1 MGLVAIGAT
10 FDYRRML
17 PEKRTTFRRM
27 ATDTGIV
34 HCQTHQIPLV
44 SRAMRAMTI
53 RTSHL
58 SLSHRMRVGQRE
70 FVALPGMAAKAY
82 FWLRYSRQY
91 RVRRGVNPVA
101 GRTGYGRA
109 FMATTRPCVLSR

>member
-1 MGLVAIGAT
+1 MSLVAICAT

-17 PEKRTTFRRM
+17 PEKWTAFCRM

-34 HCQTHQIPLV
+34 HCQTQQIPVV
-44 SRAMRAMTI
+44 SCAMSRMAI
-53 RTSHL
+53 GASHL
-58 SLSHRMRVGQRE
+58 ALSHRMSVGHRKL
-70 FVALPGMAAKAY
+70 VALPGMATKAY